1 VSQTAT
7 CLPCAPS
14 LGPSVGTSTTAPRP
28 VPPLAPTN
36 TQSAARTRAGALYYD
51 GTSSTAPCAAARSKF
66 NPSSRARISS
76 SLRSAAH
83 P

>member
-1 VSQTAT
+1 MVLVA
-7 CLPCAPS
+7 CAPS
-14 LGPSVGTSTTAPRP
+14 LGPSVGTSTTAPKP

-51 GTSSTAPCAAARSKF
+51 GTSSTGPCPAARSKF
-66 NPSSRARISS
+66 NASSRATLRVSS
-76 SLRSAAH
+76 SLKSAGH